1 MKRFPLIVAALA
13 CGALAYAQSQARR
26 GVEPQVPSEPFKG
39 ITTDGKLVPGLFPI
53 HATGVTT
60 EPVRKAAQA
69 FLDGLTEEQR
79 QRTLF
84 PVDDKEWRMW
94 DNRHFMA
101 RQGMAFADMTE
112 KQRELGF
119 ALVRSALSA
128 KGFQTARDVMRLNY
142 ALGELANDFEQYSE
156 WLYFVTIMGKPDA
169 KQPWGFQL
177 DGHHVIVNYFVLGDQ
192 VVMTPT
198 FLGSE
203 PVRAES
209 GKYKGTVV
217 LQDEQDR
224 GLALMRALRADQ
236 QQKARIAVGDHA
248 SNANVSEAYKD
259 NVVLDY
265 AGIPASELDPKQQK
279 QLREL
284 IALYVSNMDDGHA
297 RVKMSEVDTH
307 IAATR
312 FGWIGAIDEGAVFYY
327 RIQSPVILIEFDHQ
341 SRVAPPQDRSR
352 VPTRQH
358 IHTVVRTPNG
368 NDYGK
373 DLLRQH
379 YEKYPHTASASK

>member
-1 MKRFPLIVAALA
+1 MKPSPFVLAALA
-13 CGALAYAQSQARR
+13 CGALAYAQTQARR
-26 GVEPQVPSEPFKG
+26 GVQPQRPSEPFKG
-39 ITTDGKLVPGLFPI
+39 ITTDGKLVPGLFKV
-53 HATGVTT
+53 HASGVTT

-79 QRTLF
+79 NRTQF
-84 PVDDKEWRMW
+84 PVGDDEWRMW

-101 RQGMAFADMTE
+101 RQGMAFADMNE
-112 KQRELGF
+112 KQRELAF
-119 ALVRSALSA
+119 ALLRAGLSA
-128 KGFQTARDVMRLNY
+128 KGFETSRGIMRLNHT
-142 ALGELANDFEQYSE
+142 LGELANDLEQYGE
-156 WLYFVTIMGKPDA
+156 WLYFITLMGKPDP
-169 KQPWGFQL
+169 KQPWGWQL

-198 FLGSE
+198 FMGSE

-209 GKYKGTVV
+209 GKYQGTVV

-224 GLALMRALRADQ
+224 GLSLMRSLGPDQ
-236 QQKARIAVGDHA
+236 QQKARIKLGDHA
-248 SNANVSEAYKD
+248 SNANLSEAYKD
-259 NVVLDY
+259 NVVMDY
-265 AGIPASELDPKQQK
+265 VGIAASELDTRQQK

-284 IALYVSNMDDGHA
+284 IGLYVSNMADGHA
-297 RVKMSEVDTH
+297 RVKMSEVDKH
-307 IAATR
+307 LAATR
-312 FGWIGAIDEGAVFYY
+312 FGWIGALENDSVFYY

-379 YEKYPHTASASK
+379 HEKFPHTTSASR